1 MPQVDPVVLEL
12 RAEVEKYLG
21 DLRKTATQV
30 DQLLG
35 AQEKRAR
42 KMEAEMKR
50 SNAAIGN
57 SFRTLGGTLAA
68 YFSAREIGAMVDGF
82 TRVQN
87 SLRVAGL
94 EGENLAAV
102 QKRLL
107 EVGGQYGV
115 SLESLADLY
124 GKSAQSAAELG
135 ASQSQLLQLTTATA
149 QSLKITGTGAA
160 QASGAIL
167 GLSQALSSGT
177 VRAEE
182 FNQINEGGLRPLL
195 QAAAASQRW
204 GGSVAKLRKDVLD
217 GKVSSQEFFR
227 AIMDGSRMLEGTA
240 AKSAL
245 TLSGAIQSLSDKLMV
260 YVGSA
265 ASANGVTGALAAG
278 IGALADNLDTV
289 MEALAVIG
297 VVLAGRY
304 VGGMIAAGAATAGTS
319 AAVFALQARMAG
331 AATTAEALAFASA
344 GAGRAMLAAFG
355 GPVGIAVTALTLGI
369 GYLMFRTQEASEAAR
384 EKANADLRM
393 SEATKTAAAATD
405 QLANA
410 SEKERKALI
419 ASMQAS
425 RERAAQALQT
435 AKAQLVEA
443 QASLAVARANA
454 QKQRAM
460 LDPARM
466 SASGLMS
473 GAEVQLGT
481 TPSDGKLAAAEAK
494 VQEAERLYAAGMGA
508 LEGLNKAIA
517 GATRPIAL
525 APAGGGSKGTKGGK
539 SKGKGNS
546 AENRYADEMARLAQE
561 ELRAR
566 ADLTTNA
573 ADRADLEKQMLE
585 GERAQRIAQIENEE
599 SYTRAQKDAQIAAI
613 NRIYG
618 KPGQVGK
625 NGEIIAEARP
635 GLLAQQ
641 INRDLEFRQNAIALS
656 ALEAQQAT
664 LEAQADLETNVG
676 KRNDLERRALDLQQK
691 IERARLDEAI
701 ATEGIAES
709 ARAELLAQQNIERLK
724 LARSQRSPGQ
734 VYRDDL
740 REAADNVNEAIESIE
755 VRGLNALNDGITEAI
770 MGTKSLGDVFKGVAN
785 QIIADLIR
793 IAVQQAIVRPIAEA
807 LFGGGS
813 SKSSGGGFLGLN
825 NIIKTIA
832 AVPGFATGTNNA
844 PRGLAVVGERGP
856 ELVRFNGGEQ
866 VIPNHA
872 IGNMGVAGA
881 GASVVQHFNLDARG
895 AVLTQDLVNQ
905 INSMGQRAAEAGA
918 RGGHALAARDIAQMR
933 RPKL

>member
-1 MPQVDPVVLEL
+1 MAEIDPVIFEFKARVDGYLSSVK
-12 RAEVEKYLG
+12 RATDV
-21 DLRKTATQV
+21 V
-30 DQLLG
+30 DQNVG
-35 AQEKRAR
+35 RQEKRIKQLER
-42 KMEAEMKR
+42 EIMR
-50 SNAAIGN
+50 SNGAIAG
-57 SFRTLGGTLAA
+57 SFRTLAGSLAA
-68 YFSAREIGAMVDGF
+68 YFSAQQIGAMVDGF

-94 EGENLAAV
+94 EGQNLEAV

-107 EVGGQYGV
+107 DVSGQYGV
-115 SLESLADLY
+115 SLEALADLY
-124 GKSAQSAAELG
+124 GKSAQSATELG
-135 ASQSQLLQLTTATA
+135 ASQGQLLQLTTATA
-149 QSLKITGTGAA
+149 QALKISGTGAA

-167 GLSQALSSGT
+167 GLSQALAGGT

-204 GGSVAKLRKDVLD
+204 GGSVAKLRADVLD
-217 GKVSSQEFFR
+217 GKVSSQEFFQ

-240 AKSAL
+240 AKSTL
-245 TLSGAIQSLSDKLMV
+245 TLAGAFQSLSDKLMV

-265 ASANGVTGALAAG
+265 ASANGVTGALATG
-278 IGALADNLDTV
+278 IQGLANNLDTIA
-289 MEALAVIG
+289 EALAVIG

-304 VGGMIAAGAATAGTS
+304 VGGMVAAAGATTVTS
-319 AAVFALQARMAG
+319 GAVFALQARMAG
-331 AATTAEALAFASA
+331 AATTAEALAFAGA
-344 GAGRAMLAAFG
+344 GAGRALLAAFG

-369 GYLMFRTQEASEAAR
+369 GYLMFRTQEASQAAR
-384 EKANADLRM
+384 EKENADLKM
-393 SEATKTAAAATD
+393 AEASKVAAAATD

-435 AKAQLVEA
+435 AQAQIVEA
-443 QASLAVARANA
+443 KAALEVARANA
-454 QKQRAM
+454 QKQRTM
-460 LDPARM
+460 LDSARM
-466 SASGLMS
+466 SSSGLMS

-481 TPSDGKLAAAEAK
+481 TPNDAAVSAAEAK
-494 VQEAERLYAAGMGA
+494 LADAERKYAIGMGA
-508 LEGLNKAIA
+508 LQGLDRAISN
-517 GATRPIAL
+517 ATRPVAL
-525 APAGGGSKGTKGGK
+525 SPAGGGSKGAKGG
-539 SKGKGNS
+539 KGKGNS
-546 AENRYADEMARLAQE
+546 AEDRYADEMARLAQE

-618 KPGQVGK
+618 KPAQVGK
-625 NGEIIAEARP
+625 NGEIIAEGRP

-641 INRDLEFRQNAIALS
+641 INRELEFRQNQIAMS

-664 LEAQADLETNVG
+664 LEAQADLETNLS
-676 KRNDLERRALDLQQK
+676 KRNDLERRALDLRQK

-740 REAADNVNEAIESIE
+740 REAAGNINDAIESIE

-770 MGTKSLGDVFKGVAN
+770 MGTKSLGDVFKNVAN

-813 SKSSGGGFLGLN
+813 SKSSGGFLGIGS
-825 NIIKTIA
+825 IISTIA
-832 AVPGFATGTNNA
+832 GLPGRAGGGHVQGGQMYRVNEGASAGRVEAFIPQGSGTIIPLGQMNA
-844 PRGLAVVGERGP
+844 A
-856 ELVRFNGGEQ
+856 
-866 VIPNHA
+866 
-872 IGNMGVAGA
+872 VAGG
-881 GASVVQHFNLDARG
+881 GATVVQHFHLDARG
-895 AVLTQDLVNQ
+895 AVMTQDIVNQ

-918 RGGHALAARDIAQMR
+918 RGGHALAQRDLAQMR